1 MTNSNINVTE
11 TEHPAQQHQQDV
23 NACIHHIRD
32 AVVDY
37 VESEVL
43 TPGEF
48 VNCVRTALS
57 DSINYHSQRAKL
69 LKDAQDLLTNNIT
82 DKEFVQQQL

>member
-11 TEHPAQQHQQDV
+11 TEHPAAMHQQDV

-48 VNCVRTALS
+48 VSCVRTALQ
-57 DSINYHSQRAKL
+57 DSINYHSNRAEL
-69 LKDAQDLLTNNIT
+69 LKNAHELLTNNIT
-82 DKEFVQQQL
+82 NKEFVSKQL